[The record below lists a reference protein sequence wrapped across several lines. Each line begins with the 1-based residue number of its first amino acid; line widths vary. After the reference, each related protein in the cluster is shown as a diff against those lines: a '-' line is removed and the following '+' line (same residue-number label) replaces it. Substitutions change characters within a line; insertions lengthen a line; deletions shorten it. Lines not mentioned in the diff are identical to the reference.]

1 MTKSKNKKGR
11 KGPKR
16 ARAYVMAVSNSLDA
30 AAAAYRRLLLDPCN
44 GAMVQPTYAGISHG
58 NYRRFRTFITVP
70 ATWTEGTYTFQ
81 LGTNTYC
88 RAPSTTTSQNMN
100 AGSEIFA
107 GHYGSTD
114 DIRCIAGCVKVRYT
128 GAESSRAGVIGM
140 VTGTTFY
147 APGKA
152 VLSTEFALGYCPII
166 QRLGEVQHE
175 AKFVPSTGDQE
186 TTSSTH
192 YTTTDVVNWDE
203 SKSTIGLVFKGIPA
217 GTLQIEIT
225 GILEAESFA
234 YGVSSAVAPLSGNT
248 LNQVLTSLGPVA
260 SWAYNSMVVP
270 TIRSAATGVMRSI
283 ASSMSAT
290 AANTRLLTL

>member
-1 MTKSKNKKGR
+1 
-11 KGPKR
+11 
-16 ARAYVMAVSNSLDA
+16 
-30 AAAAYRRLLLDPCN
+30 
-44 GAMVQPTYAGISHG
+44 
-58 NYRRFRTFITVP
+58 VP
-70 ATWTEGTYTFQ
+70 PTWTEGAFTFQ
-81 LGTNTYC
+81 LGTNTYS
-88 RAPSTTTSQNMN
+88 RFTATSQNMTS
-100 AGSEIFA
+100 GDEIFA
-107 GHYGSTD
+107 GHYGTTD

-147 APGKA
+147 GPGKN
-152 VLSTEFALGYCPII
+152 VPSTDFALGYCPII

-186 TTSSTH
+186 TTPSTH
-192 YTTTDVVNWDE
+192 YTTTTVVNWDE
-203 SKSTIGLVFKGIPA
+203 SKSTIGVVFKGVPA
-217 GTLQIEIT
+217 GTLQIEVT

-234 YGVSSAVAPLSGNT
+234 YGVSSAVAPLSANT

-260 SWAYNSMVVP
+260 SWAYSNMVVP